1 VRAWTME
8 SDPVIAYAAKLLWH
22 GAIDAAALRAID
34 AEVRGEVDRA
44 ARFALESPLPQAE
57 ALAGVG

>member
-1 VRAWTME
+1 M
-8 SDPVIAYAAKLLWH
+8 IAYAAKLLWH